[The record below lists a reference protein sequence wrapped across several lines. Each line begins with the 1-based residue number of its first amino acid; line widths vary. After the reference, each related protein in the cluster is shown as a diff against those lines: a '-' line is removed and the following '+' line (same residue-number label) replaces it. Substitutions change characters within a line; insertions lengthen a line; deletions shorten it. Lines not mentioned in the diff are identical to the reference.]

1 MQRFELH
8 TRSAR
13 ERRVYGNPVADARA
27 ACVSLRPLKPN
38 NAKPFRA
45 EVCVTSQLLDH
56 IVTFSSVVAC
66 RMDVRGD
73 GELSENIADA
83 IRLD

>member
-1 MQRFELH
+1 
-8 TRSAR
+8 
-13 ERRVYGNPVADARA
+13 
-27 ACVSLRPLKPN
+27 
-38 NAKPFRA
+38 
-45 EVCVTSQLLDH
+45 
-56 IVTFSSVVAC
+56 VTFSSVVAC